1 MFFKKS
7 KKTEDDAVVKRSI
20 KKMDAVI
27 TGAVLGG
34 VVASLYGVK
43 KLRDAN
49 EKNEANEKN
58 QNPEKTAE
66 KPAKKGFFARLFNRK
81 K

>member
-7 KKTEDDAVVKRSI
+7 KKTEDDAVVKRGI

>member
-1 MFFKKS
+1 M
-7 KKTEDDAVVKRSI
+7 KRGI

-58 QNPEKTAE
+58 QNPEETAE

>member
-49 EKNEANEKN
+49 EKN

>member
-7 KKTEDDAVVKRSI
+7 KKTEDDAVVKRGI

-49 EKNEANEKN
+49 EKNDTADKSAEPIKN
-58 QNPEKTAE
+58 PE